1 LLEST
6 GQFEQAFVESQEA
19 LRLNPDHTLALLGAA
34 RAHGD
39 LNRLDEAKAVLN
51 GAVERGIDNAGI
63 RWGLYIVAF
72 LDRDTAGMEEHLRA
86 VTGKPGEEVLVWSA
100 ASVAMAGGRLDK
112 ARALNRRA
120 AEMARI
126 AGLDEAAAS
135 WLALAS
141 FNDLLFGKTEEALRG
156 IEDALASARN
166 VDTMYLAAAVL
177 ARSGRLE
184 QAEALIAELDAEN
197 VANTLI
203 QAVYLPTLRATVDL
217 QRDNPAGTVELL
229 ESTATYERA
238 YPGVPYLRGE
248 AYVAMGDGPAAAR
261 EFQKIIENPVVAP
274 LWPTHSL
281 AHLQIARAHALA
293 GDEAAARRAYQDFLV
308 LMKDADSDIPI
319 VEQAKAEYDKL
330 I

>member
-1 LLEST
+1 
-6 GQFEQAFVESQEA
+6 
-19 LRLNPDHTLALLGAA
+19 
-34 RAHGD
+34 
-39 LNRLDEAKAVLN
+39 
-51 GAVERGIDNAGI
+51 
-63 RWGLYIVAF
+63 
-72 LDRDTAGMEEHLRA
+72 MEEHLRA

-217 QRDNPAGTVELL
+217 QRDDPAAAVELL

-238 YPGVPYLRGE
+238 YPGGPYLRGE
-248 AYVAMGDGPAAAR
+248 AYLAMGDGPAAAR
-261 EFQKIIENPVVAP
+261 EFQKIIENPAVAP
-274 LWPTHSL
+274 LWPIHSL

-293 GDEAAARRAYQDFLV
+293 GDEAAARRAYQDFLA
-308 LMKDADSDIPI
+308 LMKDADPDIPI